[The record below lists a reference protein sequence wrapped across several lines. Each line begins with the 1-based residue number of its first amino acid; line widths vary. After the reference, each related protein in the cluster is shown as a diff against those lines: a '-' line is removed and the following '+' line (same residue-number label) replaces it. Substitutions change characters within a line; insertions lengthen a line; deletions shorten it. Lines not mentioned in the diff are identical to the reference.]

1 MVRFQISKIWRA
13 IVIETTR
20 NRSEEQLLLDDM
32 SSLALFDTEAAD
44 GFSDGENEEPQEA
57 EQLKSNK
64 RGVLDLGNFDE
75 EDEIEMLKTGADEEM
90 LKKKVKKKR
99 RVFNEEML
107 TSASG
112 LERIYEGFPGAVKM
126 GAAGSEKASLAKL
139 IAKYKAWAFQ
149 IYPNLA
155 FQDLMGRCESLGAK
169 AHVRGYMETMR
180 ERERNRYLRDAMG
193 VAPEDIIMS
202 SSLKIGHDADADGF
216 GATTSPEAGE
226 SPAPW
231 DRPAAAASSSG
242 SSSSSS
248 SSAGAPAGLSLEDE
262 EEMEYDWGAIDAIAA
277 GTSNTEQ
284 QQQPVSTEPSDD
296 QLALEEFLQGGADL
310 GDANANNYS
319 DHSDDEEEAMAAM
332 HEMEQAEQQQQKQQQ
347 QQQQKTA
354 ASVAA
359 APAGASKGAVEEGEG
374 EAEVDLGDSD
384 EEEQATQPQAQ

>member
-1 MVRFQISKIWRA
+1 
-13 IVIETTR
+13 
-20 NRSEEQLLLDDM
+20 M

-75 EDEIEMLKTGADEEM
+75 EDEIEMLKTGADEEI

-180 ERERNRYLRDAMG
+180 ERERNRYLRDVMG

-231 DRPAAAASSSG
+231 DRPDAAASSS

-248 SSAGAPAGLSLEDE
+248 SSAGAPAALSLEDE
-262 EEMEYDWGAIDAIAA
+262 EEIEYDWGAIDAITADA
-277 GTSNTEQ
+277 STSASTEQQ
-284 QQQPVSTEPSDD
+284 QQQPVSMEPSDD
-296 QLALEEFLQGGADL
+296 QLALEEFLQGGADM
-310 GDANANNYS
+310 GGASANNYS

-332 HEMEQAEQQQQKQQQ
+332 HEMEEAEQQQQQ
-347 QQQQKTA
+347 QQQQK
-354 ASVAA
+354 
-359 APAGASKGAVEEGEG
+359 APGAGEGAVKGGEG
-374 EAEVDLGDSD
+374 EEEGDVDLGDSD
-384 EEEQATQPQAQ
+384 EEEQGEATQPQ